1 MRRMTI
7 RGIFQALTRGD
18 AQMLKTGDP
27 APDFEAVDHNGNKVR
42 LHDFRGKKVVLWFYP
57 KADTPGCTKE
67 GCSFRDYQSEYESK
81 NAQILGVSFD
91 TQADIK
97 RFADKFRFTFPLLSD
112 ADHKIGLAYGAGDS
126 EKDEYARRI
135 AYVIDEEGKI
145 AQAHAKVDAATY
157 PAEQLKT
164 L

>member
-1 MRRMTI
+1 
-7 RGIFQALTRGD
+7 
-18 AQMLKTGDP
+18 MLKTGDT
-27 APDFEAVDHNGNKVR
+27 APDFEAVDHNGNTVH

-67 GCSFRDYQSEYESK
+67 GCSFRDYQSEYEAK
-81 NAQILGVSFD
+81 NAKILGVSFD